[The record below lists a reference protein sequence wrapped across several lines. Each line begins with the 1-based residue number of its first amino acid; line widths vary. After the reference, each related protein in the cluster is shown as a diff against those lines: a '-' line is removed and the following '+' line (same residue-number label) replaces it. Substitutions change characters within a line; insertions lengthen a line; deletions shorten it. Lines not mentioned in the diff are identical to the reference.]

1 MANNISPSTGQPY
14 YSGDWE
20 QDIKHLI
27 KSTNVGEGIMNTVN
41 MTEVTKYQE
50 QVDRLIDAQLQALY
64 KTPFKQLKVFNYE
77 VDDFVRI
84 FPGKLVEIATYW
96 TAGLVLKSEFQQQ
109 EPSVTEY
116 VQNYMDYAMRM
127 LAEIRAATERMEGQ
141 EWRAEISVFM
151 PPNVM
156 PLVRPEPPSTL

>member
-41 MTEVTKYQE
+41 MTEITKYQE

-64 KTPFKQLKVFNYE
+64 KTPFKQLKVNTNISHNSFLPSK
-77 VDDFVRI
+77 VGLIDRI
-84 FPGKLVEIATYW
+84 
-96 TAGLVLKSEFQQQ
+96 
-109 EPSVTEY
+109 
-116 VQNYMDYAMRM
+116 
-127 LAEIRAATERMEGQ
+127 
-141 EWRAEISVFM
+141 
-151 PPNVM
+151 
-156 PLVRPEPPSTL
+156 